1 MEKFK
6 LVLFPGKVIHSPNRP
21 LSQVLAPWIDEEG
34 NLVLAPDAKVAPTV
48 NKTSKLVFK
57 RTKNEGIKFIG
68 CAVSE
73 TTFTQMADFVY
84 SPPDVSQHISGP
96 AISKQSVPQMY
107 NYEGNPNAPA
117 LDSKR
122 DSAGAVAFLRFKDEC
137 EAPSNPTP
145 VALSQMATDQ
155 DSELLA
161 KVKALFAARP
171 VWQRNSLEEALSL
184 GSIPAWRLAEVLRQV
199 SYLFLDGPWRKCY
212 VRFGFDPRKESSA
225 RVLQMIDFRDPF
237 FKTEQGARSQTS
249 GPGDRSLDIH
259 FRSAP
264 SNRSQ
269 LYQLCDIEDPAIQA
283 VVNAQGS
290 KSEPDPHTGW
300 LTETEIDSIRNQMKI
315 KSESMRRAALH
326 SFQGD
331 RK

>member
-1 MEKFK
+1 
-6 LVLFPGKVIHSPNRP
+6 
-21 LSQVLAPWIDEEG
+21 
-34 NLVLAPDAKVAPTV
+34 
-48 NKTSKLVFK
+48 
-57 RTKNEGIKFIG
+57 
-68 CAVSE
+68 
-73 TTFTQMADFVY
+73 
-84 SPPDVSQHISGP
+84 
-96 AISKQSVPQMY
+96 MY

-145 VALSQMATDQ
+145 VALSQMTIDQ
-155 DSELLA
+155 DSELLE